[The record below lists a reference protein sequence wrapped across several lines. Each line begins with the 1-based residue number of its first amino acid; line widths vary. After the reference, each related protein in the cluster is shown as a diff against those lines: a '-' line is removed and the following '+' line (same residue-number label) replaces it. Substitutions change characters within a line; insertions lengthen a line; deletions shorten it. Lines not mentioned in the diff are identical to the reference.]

1 MQYRLIQFFST
12 TKKEVPAVAEEHDEL
27 NMRRRKREEQRQK
40 QRREQRRLRVAL
52 IAAAVVLLACGL
64 GIYFIARSS
73 QTRSVQ
79 TAATL
84 QTTAPSTRPSQTEA
98 TQATTSRQRN
108 TQTVIH
114 IKAAGDLNITN
125 AVVESGLAATG
136 YDFTRAFMDVAPV
149 LADADLTVMN
159 FEGNVCGEPYGTER
173 ASAPREILQGLRS
186 AGVDLVQ
193 TANSYSIFN
202 GLIGMTSTLRA
213 VEEAGL
219 QGVGAFA
226 SDADYRKSGGYTIVE
241 IQGVKVAFVAFT
253 KGLGGMGLPSGSE
266 NLVNLLYED
275 YDSTYRTIAKD
286 AITKTL
292 DRVNAQKPDIVIALL
307 HWGSEYND
315 VISDSQ
321 KSIVT
326 LLQKK
331 GVDVILGTHPH
342 LVQQVEYDP
351 LTGKFVAY
359 SLGDFFG
366 DAVRGGSNYSIIV
379 DLEITKDTDTGSTR
393 VTDWSYTPIYTLTET
408 ECDGYRRVIRIRE
421 AMAAYEGN
429 FVDKVT
435 KECYDAMAK
444 ALTRITERL
453 KGE

>member
-1 MQYRLIQFFST
+1 M
-12 TKKEVPAVAEEHDEL
+12 AEERDEL
-27 NMRRRKREEQRQK
+27 NMRRRKREELRQK
-40 QRREQRRLRVAL
+40 QLRERRRLRIAL
-52 IAAAVVLLACGL
+52 IAAAVILLACAG
-64 GIYFIARSS
+64 GIVYFARSARS
-73 QTRSVQ
+73 GTGSPAPTQATQQTQ
-79 TAATL
+79 
-84 QTTAPSTRPSQTEA
+84 PTRAEA
-98 TQATTSRQRN
+98 TQETSASRKQN
-108 TQTVIH
+108 TKTVIH
-114 IKAAGDLNITN
+114 LRAAGDLNITN
-125 AVVESGLAATG
+125 SVVEAGLAATG

-149 LADADLTVMN
+149 LAGADLTVMN
-159 FEGNVCGEPYGTER
+159 LEGGICGDPYGSAR

-202 GLIGMTSTLRA
+202 GLIGMSSTLRA
-213 VEEAGL
+213 LEEAGL

-226 SDADYRKSGGYTIVE
+226 TDSDYRKSGGYTIVE
-241 IQGVKVAFVAFT
+241 TQGVKVAFVAFT
-253 KGLGGMGLPSGSE
+253 KGLGGMGMPAGSE

-286 AITKTL
+286 SINKTL
-292 DRVNAQKPDIVIALL
+292 DRVNAQKPDIVVALL
-307 HWGSEYND
+307 HWGSEYNN

-321 KSIVT
+321 KNIVS

-331 GVDVILGTHPH
+331 GVDVILGTHSH

-351 LTGKFVAY
+351 LTGNFVAY

-366 DAVRGGSNYSIIV
+366 DGVRGGSNYSIIL

-435 KECYDAMAK
+435 KECYDAMTK

-453 KGE
+453 KGESE

>member
-1 MQYRLIQFFST
+1 M
-12 TKKEVPAVAEEHDEL
+12 AEERDEL
-27 NMRRRKREEQRQK
+27 NMRRRKREELRQK
-40 QRREQRRLRVAL
+40 QLREQRRLRVAL
-52 IAAAVVLLACGL
+52 IAAAVILLACAG
-64 GIYFIARSS
+64 GIVYFARSARS
-73 QTRSVQ
+73 GTGSPAPTQATQQTRP
-79 TAATL
+79 T
-84 QTTAPSTRPSQTEA
+84 QTEA
-98 TQATTSRQRN
+98 TQETSASRKQN
-108 TQTVIH
+108 TKTVIH
-114 IKAAGDLNITN
+114 LRAAGDLNITN
-125 AVVESGLAATG
+125 SVVEAGLAATG

-149 LADADLTVMN
+149 LAGADLTVMN
-159 FEGNVCGEPYGTER
+159 LEGGICGDPYGSAR

-202 GLIGMTSTLRA
+202 GLIGMSSTLRA
-213 VEEAGL
+213 LEEAGL

-226 SDADYRKSGGYTIVE
+226 TDSDYRKSGGYTIVE
-241 IQGVKVAFVAFT
+241 TQGVKVAFVAFT
-253 KGLGGMGLPSGSE
+253 KGLGGMGMPAGSE

-286 AITKTL
+286 SINKTL
-292 DRVNAQKPDIVIALL
+292 DRVNAQKPDIVVALL
-307 HWGSEYND
+307 HWGSEYNN

-321 KSIVT
+321 KNIVS

-331 GVDVILGTHPH
+331 GVDVILGTHSH

-351 LTGKFVAY
+351 LTGNFVAY

-366 DAVRGGSNYSIIV
+366 DGVRGGSNYSIIL

-408 ECDGYRRVIRIRE
+408 ECDGYRRVVRIRE
-421 AMAAYEGN
+421 AIAAYEGN

-435 KECYDAMAK
+435 KECYDAMQY
-444 ALTRITERL
+444 ALTRITARL
-453 KGE
+453 KGESE

>member
-1 MQYRLIQFFST
+1 M
-12 TKKEVPAVAEEHDEL
+12 AEERDEL
-27 NMRRRKREEQRQK
+27 NMRRRKREELRQK
-40 QRREQRRLRVAL
+40 QLRERRRLRIAL
-52 IAAAVVLLACGL
+52 IAAAVILLACAG
-64 GIYFIARSS
+64 GIVYFARSARS
-73 QTRSVQ
+73 GTGSPAPTQAAVRQTQ
-79 TAATL
+79 
-84 QTTAPSTRPSQTEA
+84 PTRAEA
-98 TQATTSRQRN
+98 TQETSASRKQN
-108 TQTVIH
+108 TKTVIH
-114 IKAAGDLNITN
+114 LRAAGDLNITN
-125 AVVESGLAATG
+125 SVVEAGLAATG

-149 LADADLTVMN
+149 LAGADLTVMN
-159 FEGNVCGEPYGTER
+159 LEGGICGDPYGSAR

-202 GLIGMTSTLRA
+202 GLIGMSSTLRA
-213 VEEAGL
+213 LEEAGL
-219 QGVGAFA
+219 QGEGAFA
-226 SDADYRKSGGYTIVE
+226 TDSDYRKSGGYTIVE
-241 IQGVKVAFVAFT
+241 TQGVKVAFVAFT
-253 KGLGGMGLPSGSE
+253 KGLGGMGMPAGSE

-286 AITKTL
+286 AINKTL
-292 DRVNAQKPDIVIALL
+292 DRVNAQKPDIVVALL
-307 HWGSEYND
+307 HWGSEYNN

-321 KSIVT
+321 KNIVS

-331 GVDVILGTHPH
+331 GVDVILGTHSH

-351 LTGKFVAY
+351 LTGNFVAY

-366 DAVRGGSNYSIIV
+366 DAVRGGSNYSIIL

-453 KGE
+453 KGESE

>member
-1 MQYRLIQFFST
+1 M
-12 TKKEVPAVAEEHDEL
+12 AEERDEL
-27 NMRRRKREEQRQK
+27 NMRRRKREELRQK
-40 QRREQRRLRVAL
+40 QLREQRRLRIAL
-52 IAAAVVLLACGL
+52 IAAAVILLACAG
-64 GIYFIARSS
+64 GIVYFARSARS
-73 QTRSVQ
+73 GTGSPAPTQATQQTRP
-79 TAATL
+79 T
-84 QTTAPSTRPSQTEA
+84 QTEA
-98 TQATTSRQRN
+98 TQETSASRKQN
-108 TQTVIH
+108 TKTVIH
-114 IKAAGDLNITN
+114 LRAAGDLNITN
-125 AVVESGLAATG
+125 SVVEAGLAATG

-149 LADADLTVMN
+149 LAGADLTVMN
-159 FEGNVCGEPYGTER
+159 LEGGICGDPYGSAR

-202 GLIGMTSTLRA
+202 GLIGMSSTLRA
-213 VEEAGL
+213 LEEAGL

-226 SDADYRKSGGYTIVE
+226 TDSDYRKSGGYTIVE
-241 IQGVKVAFVAFT
+241 TQGVKVAFVAFT
-253 KGLGGMGLPSGSE
+253 KGLGGMGMPAGSE

-286 AITKTL
+286 TINKTL
-292 DRVNAQKPDIVIALL
+292 DRVNAQKPDIVVALL
-307 HWGSEYND
+307 HWGSEYNN

-321 KSIVT
+321 KNIVS

-331 GVDVILGTHPH
+331 GVDVILGTHSH

-351 LTGKFVAY
+351 LTGNFVAY

-366 DAVRGGSNYSIIV
+366 DGVRGGSNYSIIL

-421 AMAAYEGN
+421 AIAAYEGN

-435 KECYDAMAK
+435 KECYDAMQY
-444 ALTRITERL
+444 ALTRITARL
-453 KGE
+453 KGESE

>member
-1 MQYRLIQFFST
+1 M
-12 TKKEVPAVAEEHDEL
+12 AEERDEL
-27 NMRRRKREEQRQK
+27 NMRRRKREELRQK
-40 QRREQRRLRVAL
+40 QLRERRRLRIAL
-52 IAAAVVLLACGL
+52 IAAAVILLACAG
-64 GIYFIARSS
+64 GIVYFARSARS
-73 QTRSVQ
+73 GTGSPAPTQATQQTRP
-79 TAATL
+79 T
-84 QTTAPSTRPSQTEA
+84 QTEA
-98 TQATTSRQRN
+98 TQETSASRKQN
-108 TQTVIH
+108 TKTVIH
-114 IKAAGDLNITN
+114 LRAAGDLNITN
-125 AVVESGLAATG
+125 SVVEAGLAATG

-149 LADADLTVMN
+149 LAGADLTVMN
-159 FEGNVCGEPYGTER
+159 LEGGICGDPYGSAR

-202 GLIGMTSTLRA
+202 GLIGMSSTLRA
-213 VEEAGL
+213 LEEAGL

-226 SDADYRKSGGYTIVE
+226 TDSDYRKSGGYTIVE
-241 IQGVKVAFVAFT
+241 TQGVKVAFVAFT
-253 KGLGGMGLPSGSE
+253 KGLGGMGMPAGSE

-286 AITKTL
+286 AINKTL
-292 DRVNAQKPDIVIALL
+292 DRVNAQKPDIVVALL
-307 HWGSEYND
+307 HWGSEYNN

-321 KSIVT
+321 KNIVS

-331 GVDVILGTHPH
+331 GVDVILGTHSH

-351 LTGKFVAY
+351 LTGNFVAY

-366 DAVRGGSNYSIIV
+366 DGVRGGSNYSIIL

-421 AMAAYEGN
+421 AIAAYEGN

-435 KECYDAMAK
+435 KECYDAMTK

-453 KGE
+453 KGESE

>member
-1 MQYRLIQFFST
+1 M
-12 TKKEVPAVAEEHDEL
+12 AEERDEL
-27 NMRRRKREEQRQK
+27 NMRRRKREELRQK
-40 QRREQRRLRVAL
+40 QLREQRRLRIAL
-52 IAAAVVLLACGL
+52 IAAAVILLACAG
-64 GIYFIARSS
+64 GIVYFARSARS
-73 QTRSVQ
+73 GTGSPAPTQATQQTRP
-79 TAATL
+79 T
-84 QTTAPSTRPSQTEA
+84 QTEA
-98 TQATTSRQRN
+98 TQETSASRKQN
-108 TQTVIH
+108 TKTVIH
-114 IKAAGDLNITN
+114 LRAAGDLNITN
-125 AVVESGLAATG
+125 SVVEAGLAATG

-149 LADADLTVMN
+149 LAGADLTVMN
-159 FEGNVCGEPYGTER
+159 LEGGICGDPYGSAR

-202 GLIGMTSTLRA
+202 GLIGMSSTLRA
-213 VEEAGL
+213 LEEAGL

-226 SDADYRKSGGYTIVE
+226 TDSDYRKSGGYTIVE
-241 IQGVKVAFVAFT
+241 TQGVKVAFVAFT
-253 KGLGGMGLPSGSE
+253 KGLGGMGMPAGSE

-286 AITKTL
+286 SINKTL
-292 DRVNAQKPDIVIALL
+292 DRVNAQKPDIVVALL
-307 HWGSEYND
+307 HWGSEYNN

-321 KSIVT
+321 KNIVS

-331 GVDVILGTHPH
+331 GVDVILGTHSH

-351 LTGKFVAY
+351 LTGNFVAY

-366 DAVRGGSNYSIIV
+366 DGVRGGSNYSIIL

-421 AMAAYEGN
+421 AIAAYEGN

-435 KECYDAMAK
+435 KECYDAMQY
-444 ALTRITERL
+444 ALTRITARL
-453 KGE
+453 KGESE

>member
-1 MQYRLIQFFST
+1 M
-12 TKKEVPAVAEEHDEL
+12 AEERDEL
-27 NMRRRKREEQRQK
+27 NMRRRKREELRQK
-40 QRREQRRLRVAL
+40 QLRERRRLRIAL
-52 IAAAVVLLACGL
+52 IAAAVILLACAG
-64 GIYFIARSS
+64 GIVYFARSARS
-73 QTRSVQ
+73 GTGSPAPTQATQQTQ
-79 TAATL
+79 
-84 QTTAPSTRPSQTEA
+84 PTRAEA
-98 TQATTSRQRN
+98 TQETSASRKQN
-108 TQTVIH
+108 TKTVIH
-114 IKAAGDLNITN
+114 LRAAGDLNITN
-125 AVVESGLAATG
+125 SVVEAGLAATG

-149 LADADLTVMN
+149 LAGADLTVMN
-159 FEGNVCGEPYGTER
+159 LEGGICGDPYGSAR

-202 GLIGMTSTLRA
+202 GLIGMSSTLRA
-213 VEEAGL
+213 LEEAGL

-226 SDADYRKSGGYTIVE
+226 TDSDYRKSGGYTIVE
-241 IQGVKVAFVAFT
+241 TQGVKVAFVAFT
-253 KGLGGMGLPSGSE
+253 KGLGGMGMPAGSE

-286 AITKTL
+286 SINKTL
-292 DRVNAQKPDIVIALL
+292 DRVNAQKPDIVVALL
-307 HWGSEYND
+307 HWGSEYNN

-321 KSIVT
+321 KNIVS

-331 GVDVILGTHPH
+331 GVDVILGTHSH

-351 LTGKFVAY
+351 LTGNFVAY

-366 DAVRGGSNYSIIV
+366 DGVRGGSNYSIIL

-444 ALTRITERL
+444 ALTRITARL
-453 KGE
+453 KGESE